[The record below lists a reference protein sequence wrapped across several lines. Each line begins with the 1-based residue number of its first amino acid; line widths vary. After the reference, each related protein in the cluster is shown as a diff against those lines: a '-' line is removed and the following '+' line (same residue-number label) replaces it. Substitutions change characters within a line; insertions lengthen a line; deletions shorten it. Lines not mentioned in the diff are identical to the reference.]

1 MCRVRK
7 YMEHYWCVGG
17 AFKVPYGTETQKFG
31 SAPEPLSTQA
41 NVSTQPTWN
50 ETGAKW
56 SVEDSV
62 KFLKNIE
69 MENYVFPMK
78 KSGMLDK
85 YGMAM

>member
-1 MCRVRK
+1 M
-7 YMEHYWCVGG
+7 
-17 AFKVPYGTETQKFG
+17 
-31 SAPEPLSTQA
+31 
-41 NVSTQPTWN
+41 STQPTWN

-85 YGMAM
+85 FGMATLMGAADQGLGECAE